1 MRALTVLLALVA
13 TPFLA
18 GVSQSPQGLKC
29 DNGRSG
35 EHRSAQGTA
44 NAHKGVCKPA
54 DPPPPTTQVL
64 DSDQD
69 GVPDS
74 LDACPSTALGTTV
87 DASGCPVQSSPPP
100 VLDADQDGVPDSL
113 DACPNTA
120 LGTAV
125 DASGCPLPST
135 PPPPLPPP
143 PTTSGG
149 GCVSSGSAGG
159 TASIDGQVYVD
170 ASPSY
175 PGLAGWCVQVTGP
188 VTATAVTD
196 SYGNY
201 WFPGLPAGTYTV
213 CETVQAGWHETFPTS
228 GPACATGFGWTITV
242 KDGFGASYIWFGNL
256 TP

>member
-13 TPFLA
+13 TPLLA
-18 GVSQSPQGLKC
+18 GVAQRSQAFKC
-29 DNGRSG
+29 DNQ
-35 EHRSAQGTA
+35 HRSAQGTA
-44 NAHKGVCKPA
+44 NAYKGACKPQ
-54 DPPPPTTQVL
+54 DPPSQPPVL
-64 DSDQD
+64 DADQD

-74 LDACPSTALGTTV
+74 LDTCPGTPLGTTV

-113 DACPNTA
+113 DACPGTA

-143 PTTSGG
+143 PPVSGG
-149 GCVSSGSAGG
+149 GCVGSGPAGG
-159 TASIDGQVYVD
+159 TASIDGQVFVD
-170 ASPSY
+170 ASPW
-175 PGLAGWCVQVTGP
+175 PGLQGWCVTVSGP
-188 VTATAVTD
+188 VSATAVTD
-196 SYGNY
+196 ASGNY
-201 WFPGLPAGTYTV
+201 LFPGLPAGTYTV
-213 CETVQAGWHETFPTS
+213 CEAVQSGWHETFPTS
-228 GPACATGFGWTITV
+228 GPACATGFGWTIDV

>member
-1 MRALTVLLALVA
+1 MRALIVVLALVA

-18 GVSQSPQGLKC
+18 AVSQTAEHPNC
-29 DNGRSG
+29 DNGLG
-35 EHRSAQGTA
+35 DQHRSDSGQVH
-44 NAHKGVCKPA
+44 AHKGLCGPQ
-54 DPPPPTTQVL
+54 PPVL
-64 DSDQD
+64 DSDGD
-69 GVPDS
+69 GVPDN
-74 LDACPSTALGTTV
+74 LDLCPNTPPGTTV
-87 DASGCPVQSSPPP
+87 DASGCPVSPPP
-100 VLDADQDGVPDSL
+100 
-113 DACPNTA
+113 
-120 LGTAV
+120 
-125 DASGCPLPST
+125 
-135 PPPPLPPP
+135 
-143 PTTSGG
+143 
-149 GCVSSGSAGG
+149 GCVNSGSAGG

-175 PGLAGWCVQVTGP
+175 SGLAGWCVQVTGP

-228 GPACATGFGWTITV
+228 GPTCPTGFGWTITV